1 VRLTKKGV
9 PAKRRVRAPK
19 PLAERLKNRA
29 LKQVKRIERT
39 YSREC
44 KIEVLLYL
52 LNHRIDDVRP
62 APRRQNEPVNPT
74 ENEPVNPTE
83 NEPANPAA
91 APDENAVVVWRRAL
105 HLCRGLAPLEDPHPD
120 PPGMVEC
127 PQEAA

>member
-9 PAKRRVRAPK
+9 PAKRRGRAPK

-29 LKQVKRIERT
+29 LKQVKRIECT

-62 APRRQNEPVNPT
+62 APRRQ
-74 ENEPVNPTE
+74 NEPVNPTE